1 MTRVINQNSIIFSIS
16 VALHLAYFVILNSY
30 SQSSHKCNFMMYL
43 DIEQNFA
50 TLRNSQIAGAAK
62 IACQQQLLLVEQS
75 TMLRRT
81 EYDIT

>member
-1 MTRVINQNSIIFSIS
+1 MQLYDVIEHRTEFC
-16 VALHLAYFVILNSY
+16 H
-30 SQSSHKCNFMMYL
+30 
-43 DIEQNFA
+43 
-50 TLRNSQIAGAAK
+50 LRNSQIAGAAK

>member
-1 MTRVINQNSIIFSIS
+1 MQLYDV
-16 VALHLAYFVILNSY
+16 LN
-30 SQSSHKCNFMMYL
+30 
-43 DIEQNFA
+43 IEQNFA